1 MHEVKHVI
9 SILKKT
15 QKALHREDAQA
26 LKQISNQ
33 TLHSSVAIQD
43 DASIAFMII
52 VYTLAKLVERRSYL
66 KIKNWKATERRLH
79 TILQHA
85 IQALKKQDTKHY
97 ERELQQARKTLEG
110 IDVNLK
116 NYTED
121 LLRKASINKASRMY
135 EHGLSRGRTAQLLGI
150 SQWELTE
157 YTGQT
162 STADVKQNRS
172 ISTKQ
177 RAQQALEFFS

>member
-1 MHEVKHVI
+1 N
-9 SILKKT
+9 
-15 QKALHREDAQA
+15 
-26 LKQISNQ
+26 QISNQ
-33 TLHSSVAIQD
+33 TLHSSVALQD

-52 VYTLAKLVERRSYL
+52 VYTLAKLVERKHYL

-79 TILQHA
+79 TIFQHA
-85 IQALKKQDTKHY
+85 IQALQHHDQKHY

-110 IDVNLK
+110 IDINLK
-116 NYTED
+116 HYTED

-162 STADVKQNRS
+162 SIPDVKQNRS

>member
-1 MHEVKHVI
+1 MHEVKHII

-52 VYTLAKLVERRSYL
+52 VYTLAKLVERKHYL
-66 KIKNWKATERRLH
+66 KIKNWKTTERRIH
-79 TILQHA
+79 NIFNQA
-85 IQALKKQDTKHY
+85 IQALKQNDNKRYQA
-97 ERELQQARKTLEG
+97 ELLQARKTLESV
-110 IDVNLK
+110 DVNLK
-116 NYTED
+116 DYVRD
-121 LLRKASINKASRMY
+121 LLNKASINKASRMY
-135 EHGLSRGRTAQLLGI
+135 EHGLSRGKTAELLGI

-162 STADVKQNRS
+162 STADIKQNRS